1 MFYVQHLLILRPG
14 FVHSFKR
21 LSALD
26 RSFTATAVNC
36 AQGAHC
42 REGTGFVQQAS
53 KQQLQQHFVQQASKP
68 TRLPNA
74 TSIAGSQQSCHL
86 SAQKRPQ
93 PLNRS
98 GDKMDYRSFIRALK
112 FQNRTRPSSGGPLC
126 SRCYQNS
133 FWGSSKDKRG
143 IVHRLGRDGGVS
155 GYLLLLLQSHLP
167 NQTNW
172 CTQDQCIGIP
182 KSRPRQRQDLLL
194 LLLLEN
200 HLTNQANWCTQWK
213 KGQGSSIKKRRW
225 CGLEFRQ

>member
-53 KQQLQQHFVQQASKP
+53 NQHLQQHFVQQAAP

-112 FQNRTRPSSGGPLC
+112 FQNRTRPSADGLLC
-126 SRCYQNS
+126 CRRRYQNS
-133 FWGSSKDKRG
+133 FWRP
-143 IVHRLGRDGGVS
+143 V
-155 GYLLLLLQSHLP
+155 LQWDSTEIWWRCWCFWLSFFRPPITCLP
-167 NQTNW
+167 S
-172 CTQDQCIGIP
+172 DA
-182 KSRPRQRQDLLL
+182 RQ
-194 LLLLEN
+194 
-200 HLTNQANWCTQWK
+200 AK
-213 KGQGSSIKKRRW
+213 AKY
-225 CGLEFRQ
+225 

>member
-42 REGTGFVQQAS
+42 REGTGFVQLAS
-53 KQQLQQHFVQQASKP
+53 KQHLQQHFVQQAPP

-155 GYLLLLLQSHLP
+155 GYLLLLL
-167 NQTNW
+167 
-172 CTQDQCIGIP
+172 
-182 KSRPRQRQDLLL
+182 LLL
-194 LLLLEN
+194 QN
-200 HLTNQANWCTQWK
+200 HLTNQTN
-213 KGQGSSIKKRRW
+213 
-225 CGLEFRQ
+225 

>member
-1 MFYVQHLLILRPG
+1 MFCVQHLLILRPG

-53 KQQLQQHFVQQASKP
+53 QPAPPTTFCTTSKLAAAP

-155 GYLLLLLQSHLP
+155 GYLLLLL
-167 NQTNW
+167 
-172 CTQDQCIGIP
+172 
-182 KSRPRQRQDLLL
+182 
-194 LLLLEN
+194 LLLEN
-200 HLTNQANWCTQWK
+200 HLTNQTN
-213 KGQGSSIKKRRW
+213 
-225 CGLEFRQ
+225 

>member
-1 MFYVQHLLILRPG
+1 MFCVQHLLILRPG

-53 KQQLQQHFVQQASKP
+53 QQAAPPTTFCTTSKQQAAPP

-112 FQNRTRPSSGGPLC
+112 FQNRTRPSSSGPLC

-133 FWGSSKDKRG
+133 FWRLVLLQSVG
-143 IVHRLGRDGGVS
+143 IVQRFGGDGGVS
-155 GYLLLLLQSHLP
+155 GYLQPLSLP
-167 NQTNW
+167 
-172 CTQDQCIGIP
+172 CEAD
-182 KSRPRQRQDLLL
+182 
-194 LLLLEN
+194 
-200 HLTNQANWCTQWK
+200 
-213 KGQGSSIKKRRW
+213 KGQILTRDS
-225 CGLEFRQ
+225 LM

>member
-53 KQQLQQHFVQQASKP
+53 QKAAAP

-86 SAQKRPQ
+86 PAQKRPQ

-133 FWGSSKDKRG
+133 FWGFGKDKKR

-155 GYLLLLLQSHLP
+155 GYLLLLLLLLQNHL
-167 NQTNW
+167 NQTN
-172 CTQDQCIGIP
+172 
-182 KSRPRQRQDLLL
+182 
-194 LLLLEN
+194 
-200 HLTNQANWCTQWK
+200 
-213 KGQGSSIKKRRW
+213 
-225 CGLEFRQ
+225 

>member
-42 REGTGFVQQAS
+42 REGTGFVQQAG
-53 KQQLQQHFVQQASKP
+53 KQHLQQHFVQQASKQAAAP

-133 FWGSSKDKRG
+133 FWGFGKDKKR
-143 IVHRLGRDGGVS
+143 IVHRLGCDGGVS

-167 NQTNW
+167 NQTN
-172 CTQDQCIGIP
+172 
-182 KSRPRQRQDLLL
+182 
-194 LLLLEN
+194 
-200 HLTNQANWCTQWK
+200 
-213 KGQGSSIKKRRW
+213 
-225 CGLEFRQ
+225 